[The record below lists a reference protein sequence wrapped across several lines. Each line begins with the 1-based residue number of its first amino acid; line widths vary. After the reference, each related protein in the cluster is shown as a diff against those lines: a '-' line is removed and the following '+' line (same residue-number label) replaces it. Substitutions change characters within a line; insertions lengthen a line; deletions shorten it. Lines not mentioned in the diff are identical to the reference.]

1 MQVSLI
7 ATQLH
12 LAMGVSLSCVSDLR
26 RLYDLKLDGTEP
38 IDFRSIMRGP
48 LMGHCV
54 AAKITAH
61 DPSNQFQ
68 PSFGK
73 IDQIQHS
80 NHPGA
85 HCGQANN
92 GFKMISGILCQGLS
106 KSRGHYGHLQHGC

>member
-1 MQVSLI
+1 MSLTLAVSATQVSLI

-61 DPSNQFQ
+61 DPSNLFH

-85 HCGQANN
+85 LCRPAND
-92 GFKMISGILCQGLS
+92 GFEGVCEET
-106 KSRGHYGHLQHGC
+106 KS